1 MNHPIEVRREKE
13 KKRRKFTLLHQ
24 ISNLAQEAY
33 PAAIHFF
40 PSKEPIFTDA
50 GGKPKAKTMDWK

>member
-1 MNHPIEVRREKE
+1 LICDTAARNKIEI
-13 KKRRKFTLLHQ
+13 LLHQ